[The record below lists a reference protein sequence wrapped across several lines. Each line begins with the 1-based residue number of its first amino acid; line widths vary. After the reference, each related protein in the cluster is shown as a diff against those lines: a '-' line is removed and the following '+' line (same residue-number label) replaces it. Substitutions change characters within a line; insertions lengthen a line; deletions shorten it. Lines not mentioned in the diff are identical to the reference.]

1 MKEQIKKALETYD
14 NYAKIYADY
23 TYGKLMQFQLNNFI
37 SMLPKKAKVLDIG
50 SGSGRDAQYFHDYG
64 LEVTSIDIS
73 ENMLKEAKKRVEN
86 IKFIKMDMCN
96 LEFENN
102 SFDGIW
108 IMASLSDIERKESL
122 SVLQEISKILKEKGV
137 LYIAV
142 KEGTTEEVVNK
153 PQYNNSPRYYT
164 FYTKV
169 ELENKLKKAGFSI
182 LSAQTTE
189 DQGTKW
195 VEIFSKKGS

>member
-14 NYAKIYADY
+14 KYAKIYADY
-23 TYGKLMQFQLNNFI
+23 TYSKLMQFQLNKFI
-37 SMLPKKAKVLDIG
+37 SMLPKKGKILDVG

-64 LEVTSIDIS
+64 LDVTSIDFS
-73 ENMLKEAKKRVEN
+73 ENMLKEAKKRVKGV
-86 IKFIKMDMCN
+86 KFIKMDMCN

-108 IMASLSDIERKESL
+108 VMASLSDIERKESL
-122 SVLQEISKILKEKGV
+122 NILQGISKILKKNGV
-137 LYIAV
+137 VYIAV
-142 KEGTTEEVVNK
+142 KEGTTEEVVSK

-164 FYTKV
+164 FYTQA
-169 ELENKLKKAGFSI
+169 ELEDKLKKSGFSV
-182 LSAQTTE
+182 LNAQTSE

-195 VEIFSKKGS
+195 VEIFAKKSS